1 MEIKRATNIPYTRE
15 TWEEYKNRLAAILR
29 EKALDGNQIFND
41 PVTKNYI
48 VSYMESEL
56 LSEQKENQRLILGTN
71 IRLVHMEIETSMGK
85 RVFPIINEY
94 KGHHLM
100 KTYYFY
106 KQDDGSCAMGC
117 VEVNEKPAIIV
128 P

>member
-1 MEIKRATNIPYTRE
+1 MEFKPAKNIPYTRE

-29 EKALDGNQIFND
+29 EKALDGDQIFKD
-41 PVTKNYI
+41 PETKNYI

-56 LSEQKENQRLILGTN
+56 LSEKKENERLILGTN
-71 IRLVHMEIETSMGK
+71 IRLVHMEIETSTGK
-85 RVFPIINEY
+85 RVFPIVNEY

-100 KTYYFY
+100 KTFYFY
-106 KQDDGSCAMGC
+106 KREDGSCDMAC
-117 VEVNEKPAIIV
+117 VEVKNTPSIII